1 LRFDFAAKNTLT
13 HQELAHIENTLN
25 AYIQADYTVT
35 TEELLYADAI
45 ARGVKAFF
53 DEKYGE
59 TVRLVSCIGTE
70 LKSME
75 LCGGTHVPSTGHI

>member
-1 LRFDFAAKNTLT
+1 LRFDFAAINPLT
-13 HQELAHIENTLN
+13 HSELEHIETMLN
-25 AYIQADYTVT
+25 GYIQADYTVT
-35 TEELLYADAI
+35 TEELLYPEAI
-45 ARGVKAFF
+45 ARGAKAFF

-59 TVRLVSCIGTE
+59 RVRLVSCIGTE